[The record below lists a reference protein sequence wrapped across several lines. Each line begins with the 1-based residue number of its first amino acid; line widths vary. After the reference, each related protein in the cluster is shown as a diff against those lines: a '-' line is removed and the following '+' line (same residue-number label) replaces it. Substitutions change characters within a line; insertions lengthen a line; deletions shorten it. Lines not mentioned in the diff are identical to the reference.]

1 MTPSCIGSNPI
12 SPATSSYNEV
22 KLHYEPLAQLV
33 EHLTFNQGVEGSSP
47 SWLTFIIMR
56 VWRNGRRT
64 RLRIWRFTT
73 WGFKSLHAH
82 HILRTWLSGRASPC
96 QGEGRGFD
104 SRRPLH
110 IDFAPLAQLDR
121 AFDYESKGREFESLR
136 ARHLYFLIPFCRD
149 VAQLGR
155 APGLGPGGRMFKSC
169 RPDFTSLRV

>member
-1 MTPSCIGSNPI
+1 MGISQAVRQRTLTPSLIGSNPI
-12 SPATSSYNEV
+12 SPA
-22 KLHYEPLAQLV
+22 KCEPLAQLV

-47 SWLTFIIMR
+47 SWLTFIIIMR

-82 HILRTWLSGRASPC
+82 HLLRTWLSGRASPC

-110 IDFAPLAQLDR
+110 NFAPLAQLDR

-136 ARHLYFLIPFCRD
+136 ARHFIIK
-149 VAQLGR
+149 QL
-155 APGLGPGGRMFKSC
+155 
-169 RPDFTSLRV
+169 